1 MAGQSWRARSGR
13 GAPDSTMGVG
23 EEALGAHLAS
33 EGWSLKP
40 GVLAHFGEREDLASA
55 RNALLDTDLRRGAPI
70 VRGTRTSPARWCCRW
85 WP

>member
-1 MAGQSWRARSGR
+1 
-13 GAPDSTMGVG
+13 MGVG

-55 RNALLDTDLRRGAPI
+55 RNALLDTDLRRVGEPI
-70 VRGTRTSPARWCCRW
+70 VRAGDAYLAAQWCCRW

>member
-1 MAGQSWRARSGR
+1 
-13 GAPDSTMGVG
+13 MGVG
-23 EEALGAHLAS
+23 EEALGPHLAS

-55 RNALLDTDLRRGAPI
+55 RNALLDTDLRRVGEPI
-70 VRGTRTSPARWCCRW
+70 VRTSPAQWCCRW